1 MRNLIIKSAVA
12 AALLCA
18 APLWASQSRVELR
31 GEVWDDAKGEALI
44 DDAEDEQKE
53 IRINASGLEPNS
65 TFSIWLIDETPMLG
79 EVGIGSGDLSFE
91 SDNDG
96 RGTYTARVPARQFKD
111 WDKIEVL
118 HHPNQDTDD
127 VEGAE
132 LALRGHLG

>member
-1 MRNLIIKSAVA
+1 MRDFMIKFAVVA
-12 AALLCA
+12 AFLSATPA
-18 APLWASQSRVELR
+18 WASQSRIELR

-44 DDAEDEQKE
+44 GDTEDEQKE

-79 EVGIGSGDLSFE
+79 EVGIGSGDLTFE

-96 RGTYTARVPARQFKD
+96 KGAYTARFPARQFKD

-118 HHPNQDTDD
+118 HHPNQDTED

-132 LALRGHLG
+132 LALRGNLE